1 MQEVDTVLRVNQGD
15 SIGVKLNITKIYLS
29 VRSIR
34 LGNNCRREILKA
46 PFLET
51 FKTEQVKTPENI
63 L

>member
-1 MQEVDTVLRVNQGD
+1 MQEADTLLRLNQGD
-15 SIGVKLNITKIYLS
+15 PTRVKLNIKKIYLS

-34 LGNNCRREILKA
+34 LGNNCRREIMKA